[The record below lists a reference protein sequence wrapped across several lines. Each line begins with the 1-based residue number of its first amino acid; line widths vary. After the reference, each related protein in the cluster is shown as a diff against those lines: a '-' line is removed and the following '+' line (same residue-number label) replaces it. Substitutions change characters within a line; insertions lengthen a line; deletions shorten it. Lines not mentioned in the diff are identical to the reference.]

1 MACDR
6 IRAILKVTSQW
17 KFPIYTPSVSS
28 NQEEHHSMQGIT
40 VRKEES
46 ADVKAID
53 VVHMSAFEG
62 DDEVGLIDSLRKSS
76 TFVPDLSLVAEFN
89 SRIVGHVLL
98 TKVRLQHG
106 ASGTDILALAPMAVV
121 PSQSHRGIGGEL
133 VNAAIAIA
141 RKQNHGAIVVV
152 GHPEYYQKFGFEP
165 GSKWKLSCNLP
176 VPDDIISALELVPG
190 TLGNDGHVIFPSHF
204 EKIY

>member
-1 MACDR
+1 
-6 IRAILKVTSQW
+6 
-17 KFPIYTPSVSS
+17 
-28 NQEEHHSMQGIT
+28 MQGIT

-46 ADVKAID
+46 GDIKAID

-76 TFVPDLSLVAEFN
+76 SFVPDLSLVAEFN

-106 ASGTDILALAPMAVV
+106 AKGTDILALAPMAVV

-133 VNAAIAIA
+133 VAAAVSVA
-141 RKQNHGAIVVV
+141 RAQNYGAIIVV

-165 GSKWKLSCNLP
+165 GSKWGVHCNLP
-176 VPDDIISALELVPG
+176 VPTEIISALELVPG
-190 TLGNDGHVIFPSHF
+190 TLGSDGHVIFPSHF
-204 EKIY
+204 EKLY